1 MYFSYLCRRLLTQNL
16 IIMSATIIKAEKEGI
31 TVQVFIPI
39 PEGKENMSM
48 LEREELIQQG
58 VNQAGQLATEYALS
72 RFDTDG
78 SSITVKEEKHTS
90 KGQVSK
96 SYQTPYGE
104 IVLCRHV
111 YQTNAGGCTFC
122 PLDNDARIITG
133 ATPKLAKMVSSKYS
147 ETGAIQV
154 QKDLEENHGRHLS
167 KQYIQS
173 LSQSIGSLIAEKKNW
188 NYDID
193 VSGEHVKTVGISL
206 DGACMLMCNEGYRV
220 AMVGS
225 ISLYYFGGERLYTR
239 YTALPPE
246 YGKEQF
252 YKTFDH
258 EIKSVRILYPNAAY
272 VGIADG
278 AADNWTF
285 LQSRVDEQILDFFH
299 ASEYLSKASKAAF
312 KSPEQASQWLQK
324 VCHTLKEEK
333 GGAELVLSR
342 MKEFLNKKLREDKL
356 EIIQSAITYFTN
368 HLHQMNYYQ
377 YRQNNYPIGSGV
389 IEAACK
395 VIVKQRLCNSGM
407 KWTDNGARTVLALRC
422 FNKSD
427 GMWKQFW
434 NKINRYGK

>member
-1 MYFSYLCRRLLTQNL
+1 
-16 IIMSATIIKAEKEGI
+16 MSATIIKSEKKGI
-31 TVQVFIPI
+31 TVQVFIPL
-39 PEGKENMSM
+39 PEGKANMSM

-72 RFDTDG
+72 QFDTDG
-78 SSITVKEEKHTS
+78 APITVKEKKYTS

-104 IVLCRHV
+104 VVLCRHV
-111 YQTNAGGCTFC
+111 YQTNEGGCTFC
-122 PLDNDARIITG
+122 PLDNDARIITS
-133 ATPKLAKMVSSKYS
+133 ATPKLAKIVSSKYS
-147 ETGAIQV
+147 ESGATHV
-154 QKDLEENHGRHLS
+154 QKDLDTNHGRHLS

-188 NYDID
+188 KYDID
-193 VSGEHVKTVGISL
+193 VSADFVKTISFSL
-206 DGACMLMCNEGYRV
+206 DGACMLLCNDGYRQ

-239 YTALPPE
+239 YVALPPE

-252 YKTFDH
+252 YTAFDR
-258 EIKSVRILYPNAAY
+258 EIKNIRKLYTNVDY
-272 VGIADG
+272 VGVADG
-278 AADNWTF
+278 ASDNWSF

-312 KSPEQASQWLQK
+312 TPPDQASQWLEKACQ
-324 VCHTLKEEK
+324 TLKEEK
-333 GGAELVLSR
+333 DGAEVVLR
-342 MKEFLNKKLREDKL
+342 QMKAFLMRKIKEDKKV
-356 EIIQSAITYFTN
+356 IIQSSITYFTN
-368 HLHQMNYYQ
+368 HLHQMNYCKYL
-377 YRQNNYPIGSGV
+377 QNNWPIGSGV

-427 GMWKQFW
+427 GMWEQFW
-434 NKINRYGK
+434 NKVNRYGK

>member
-1 MYFSYLCRRLLTQNL
+1 
-16 IIMSATIIKAEKEGI
+16 MSATIIKADKKGI

-72 RFDTDG
+72 QFDTDG
-78 SSITVKEEKHTS
+78 QPITVNEKKQTS

-96 SYQTPYGE
+96 AYQTPYGE
-104 IVLCRHV
+104 VVLCRHV
-111 YQTNAGGCTFC
+111 YQTNEGGCTFC
-122 PLDNDARIITG
+122 PLDNDARIITS
-133 ATPKLAKMVSSKYS
+133 ASPKLAKMVSSKYS
-147 ETGAIQV
+147 ESGAIQV
-154 QKDLEENHGRHLS
+154 QKDLETNHGRHLS

-188 NYDID
+188 NYDIE
-193 VSGEHVKTVGISL
+193 VSDDCVKTISLSL
-206 DGACMLMCNEGYRV
+206 DGTCMLLCNEGYRQ

-252 YKTFDH
+252 YKAFER
-258 EIKSVRILYPNAAY
+258 EIKNVRKLYPNADY
-272 VGIADG
+272 VGVADG
-278 AADNWTF
+278 APDNWTF
-285 LQSRVDEQILDFFH
+285 LQSHVDEQILDFFH

-312 KSPEQASQWLQK
+312 KSHDQANQWLQK
-324 VCHTLKEEK
+324 ACHTLKEEED
-333 GGAELVLSR
+333 GAGLVLGQ
-342 MKEFLNKKLREDKL
+342 MKSFVDRKIEEEKK
-356 EIIQSAITYFTN
+356 EILQSAITYFTN
-368 HLHQMNYYQ
+368 HLHQMNYCKYQ
-377 YRQNNYPIGSGV
+377 QKNWPIGSGV

-407 KWTDNGARTVLALRC
+407 KWTEHGAKTVLALRC

-427 GMWKQFW
+427 GMWEQFW
-434 NKINRYGK
+434 KKVNRYGK

>member
-1 MYFSYLCRRLLTQNL
+1 
-16 IIMSATIIKAEKEGI
+16 MSATIIKTEKKGI

-39 PEGKENMSM
+39 PDGKENMSM
-48 LEREELIQQG
+48 LEREELIQRG

-72 RFDTDG
+72 QFDTDG
-78 SSITVKEEKHTS
+78 APISVKGKKHTS

-96 SYQTPYGE
+96 TYQTPYGE
-104 IVLCRHV
+104 VVLCRHV

-122 PLDNDARIITG
+122 PLDNDARIITS

-147 ETGAIQV
+147 ESGATQV
-154 QKDLEENHGRHLS
+154 QKDLEANHGRHLS

-193 VSGEHVKTVGISL
+193 VSGEHVKTIGISL
-206 DGACMLMCNEGYRV
+206 DGTCMLLCDDGYRQ

-252 YKTFDH
+252 YKAFAH
-258 EIKSVRILYPNAAY
+258 EIESVRKLYPDADY
-272 VGIADG
+272 VGVADG
-278 AADNWTF
+278 APDNWTF
-285 LQSRVDEQILDFFH
+285 LQPHVGEQILDFFH
-299 ASEYLSKASKAAF
+299 ASEYLSKASKAIF
-312 KSPEQASQWLQK
+312 KYPDQTSQWLQK
-324 VCHTLKEEK
+324 ACHTLKEEE
-333 GGAELVLSR
+333 GGAELVLNQ
-342 MKEFLNKKLREDKL
+342 MKAFLAKQKKDDKK
-356 EIIQSAITYFTN
+356 EIIQSSITYFTN
-368 HLHQMNYYQ
+368 HLHQMNYCK
-377 YRQNNYPIGSGV
+377 YRINNWPIGSGV

-395 VIVKQRLCNSGM
+395 VIIKQRLCNSGM
-407 KWTDNGARTVLALRC
+407 KWTDHGARTVLALRC

-427 GMWKQFW
+427 GMWEQFW
-434 NKINRYGK
+434 NKVNRHGI

>member
-1 MYFSYLCRRLLTQNL
+1 
-16 IIMSATIIKAEKEGI
+16 MSATIIKTDKKGI

-72 RFDTDG
+72 QFDTDG
-78 SSITVKEEKHTS
+78 SPITVKDKKHTS

-96 SYQTPYGE
+96 AYQTPYGE
-104 IVLCRHV
+104 VVLCRHV

-122 PLDNDARIITG
+122 PLDNDARIITS
-133 ATPKLAKMVSSKYS
+133 ATPKLSKMVSSKYS
-147 ETGAIQV
+147 ESGATHV

-173 LSQSIGSLIAEKKNW
+173 LSQSIGTLISEKKNW

-193 VSGEHVKTVGISL
+193 ISSEFVNTVSLSL
-206 DGACMLMCNEGYRV
+206 DGTCMLLSNDGYRQ

-239 YTALPPE
+239 YVALPPE
-246 YGKEQF
+246 YGKENF
-252 YKTFDH
+252 YKSFEH
-258 EIKSVRILYPNAAY
+258 EIKNVRKLYPKAEY
-272 VGIADG
+272 VGVADG
-278 AADNWTF
+278 APDNWTF
-285 LQSRVDEQILDFFH
+285 LQPHVDEQILDFFH
-299 ASEYLSKASKAAF
+299 ASEYLTKTSKAAF
-312 KSPEQASQWLQK
+312 KRPEQAQQWLQNA
-324 VCHTLKEEK
+324 CHTLKEEE
-333 GGAELVLSR
+333 GGAVLVLSQ
-342 MKEFLNKKLREDKL
+342 MSALLNKQKKKDKK
-356 EIIQSAITYFTN
+356 EIIQSSITYFTN
-368 HLHQMNYYQ
+368 HLHQMNYCKYKQ
-377 YRQNNYPIGSGV
+377 KNWPIGSGV

-395 VIVKQRLCNSGM
+395 VIIKQRLCNSGM

-434 NKINRYGK
+434 NKIIRYGI

>member
-1 MYFSYLCRRLLTQNL
+1 
-16 IIMSATIIKAEKEGI
+16 MSATIIKAEKKGI

-58 VNQAGQLATEYALS
+58 VNQAGLLATEYSLS
-72 RFDTDG
+72 QFDTDG
-78 SSITVKEEKHTS
+78 SPITVKEKKYTT

-96 SYQTPYGE
+96 AYRTPYGE
-104 IVLCRHV
+104 AVLCRHV

-122 PLDNDARIITG
+122 PLDNDARIFTS

-147 ETGAIQV
+147 ESGAIQV
-154 QKDLEENHGRHLS
+154 QKDLETNHGRHLS

-188 NYDID
+188 TYDIN
-193 VSGEHVKTVGISL
+193 VSDEHVKTVSISL
-206 DGACMLMCNEGYRV
+206 DGVCMLLSNDGYRQ

-252 YKTFDH
+252 YKSFDR
-258 EIKSVRILYPNAAY
+258 EIKNVRKLYPNAGY
-272 VGIADG
+272 VGVADG
-278 AADNWTF
+278 ASDNWTF
-285 LQSRVDEQILDFFH
+285 LQSRVDVQVLDFFH
-299 ASEYLSKASKAAF
+299 ASEYLTKASKSAF
-312 KSPEQASQWLQK
+312 KRPEQASQWLQK
-324 VCHTLKEEK
+324 ACHTLKEEED
-333 GGAELVLSR
+333 GAVLVLTQ
-342 MKEFLNKKLREDKL
+342 MKEFLNRKIKEDKK
-356 EIIQSAITYFTN
+356 EIIQSSITYFTN
-368 HLHQMNYYQ
+368 HLHQMDYYKYQ
-377 YRQNNYPIGSGV
+377 QNNQPIGSGV

-427 GMWKQFW
+427 GMWEQFW
-434 NKINRYGK
+434 NKIIRYGK